1 MQAMLACRYRL
12 LANAQTLVRNFASG
26 GGSKRASSAKH
37 ANSKGPAKGNSKR
50 ENLQGLSLLSGLAKS
65 KPAQQ
70 TRRATSPS
78 AAAALSVPSQPSQ
91 DDSFQKL
98 KEEFAKIRA
107 AKGRG
112 RGAVKRGPSG
122 WGLKGAGRG
131 GGAGAANAGGWLDGA
146 VPGLKS
152 NYERRESPAQRAA
165 ASAARMRSAVKAA
178 RHVANKDQ
186 AAAAAAANAKIQGDV
201 VADVEDSAPA
211 ASSGRGSAG
220 GGGKGGL
227 GRHQKQHVRAHKGN
241 VKPTLKSVRRR
252 LGPKAS
258 KAELQ
263 RVLKREKDRWLR
275 RQGLKFREVTV
286 GEAETPT
293 SLARGMGV
301 KVQWVLSKLR
311 ALGESAHRDTVLDA
325 DIAEIV
331 VQDLGMGVKRQDFE
345 DRVPT
350 EAPQEDEADAL
361 PARAP
366 VVTVMG
372 HVDHGKTSLLDVLR
386 GGTRVAA
393 GEAGGITQ
401 GISAF
406 VVRMASPV
414 VPLQAIE
421 ARAAP
426 STGKKKKKAKAATAG
441 AGGAAAAYAGDIDSM
456 TFIDT
461 PGHALFSSMRA
472 QGSSS
477 TDLAVI
483 VVAAEDGVQP
493 QTIESIQLC
502 QSAGVPIVVAL
513 TKTDLHPNPDAAAE
527 RVGHQLLESGVQIE
541 SMGGDVPLVPI
552 SSMTGSGIAELKE
565 ALALQAE
572 LLELKADAA
581 ALGEARVLES
591 HQLKGLG
598 VAADSIVTWGTLKV
612 GDAVVVGEQ
621 YGRVKSLL
629 DTGGARVK
637 SMQPGFAV
645 RVVGLTTPPSAG
657 EHILACASDARAKEV
672 AEWRAR
678 KAAVR
683 KSVED
688 SARAKAQAEADAE
701 RLSGLRNRVKRTE
714 SLRKRDGQRRYLT
727 SKGEDIPLHLQ
738 EQAWEV
744 ALRAELDAEAS
755 GGTGPGGVTP
765 VAAELDRGKQVTV
778 GGDAAGGPKVLP
790 VLMRVD
796 CSGSLDALH
805 TALALIPD
813 DEVRL
818 KVVDTKVNEV
828 SEGDVA
834 LAKDLGASILA
845 FGVRV
850 SGAVTRAAERAK
862 VPIVQ
867 DRIIYGFVD
876 KLADVLSSYL
886 PAEKEARVTGRAV
899 VQTVFPLNT
908 TGGKKGP
915 SVIAGSRVVE
925 GSITRGGN
933 VRVLRG
939 DDVVYEGPAL
949 PSLQHFQDRVDKVA
963 KGEECGIGISN
974 TWNDVEEGDIIE
986 VVTWMTS
993 RRRLTI
999 DLHNTGAIAD
1009 SSSDSE

>member
-1 MQAMLACRYRL
+1 MQAMLACRHRL
-12 LANAQTLVRNFASG
+12 LLGGQIFVRTFASGGPKRPASKKGLPGKGGSAG
-26 GGSKRASSAKH
+26 GGSKRES
-37 ANSKGPAKGNSKR
+37 
-50 ENLQGLSLLSGLAKS
+50 LQGLSLLSGLAKS
-65 KPAQQ
+65 KPSQ
-70 TRRATSPS
+70 TKRATSPS
-78 AAAALSVPSQPSQ
+78 AAAAIAMPTQSSQ
-91 DDSFQKL
+91 DDSFKKL

-112 RGAVKRGPSG
+112 RGGAKRGPGG

-131 GGAGAANAGGWLDGA
+131 GGGAPGGAGGGGGWLDGA
-146 VPGLKS
+146 VPGLKAS
-152 NYERRESPAQRAA
+152 YERRESPAQRAA

-178 RHVANKDQ
+178 RHVAHKDQ
-186 AAAAAAANAKIQGDV
+186 ATAAQAANARVQGDV
-201 VADVEDSAPA
+201 AAEEDEAPGSAA
-211 ASSGRGSAG
+211 RGS
-220 GGGKGGL
+220 KKPL
-227 GRHQKQHVRAHKGN
+227 TGRQAKQHVRAHRGN

-258 KAELQ
+258 RAELQ

-275 RQGLKFREVTV
+275 RQGLKFKEVTV
-286 GEAETPT
+286 GEAETPVT
-293 SLARGMGV
+293 LARGMGV

-345 DRVPT
+345 DRVPS
-350 EAPQEDEADAL
+350 EAPEGEEGDAL
-361 PARAP
+361 PPRAP

-406 VVRMASPV
+406 VVHMASPV

-421 ARAAP
+421 ERVAP
-426 STGKKKKKAKAATAG
+426 SSGKKKKKAKTAAG
-441 AGGAAAAYAGDIDSM
+441 AGGAVGGYEGDIASM

-493 QTIESIQLC
+493 QTLESVQLC
-502 QSAGVPIVVAL
+502 LSAGVPMVVAL
-513 TKTDLHPNPDAAAE
+513 TKVDLHPNPDAAAE

-541 SMGGDVPLVPI
+541 AMGGDVPLVQL
-552 SSMTGSGIAELKE
+552 SSMTGAGVGELKE

-572 LLELKADAA
+572 LLELKAPTA

-591 HQLKGLG
+591 HQVKGLG
-598 VAADSIVTWGTLKV
+598 VAADCIVTWGTLKV

-621 YGRVKSLL
+621 AGRVKSLL

-637 SMQPGFAV
+637 SMLPGFAV
-645 RVVGLTTPPSAG
+645 RVVGLASPPSAG
-657 EHILACASDARAKEV
+657 EHILACDSDARAKEV
-672 AEWRAR
+672 ADWRAR

-688 SARAKAQAEADAE
+688 SARAKATADADAE

-727 SKGEDIPLHLQ
+727 SRGEDVPLHLE
-738 EQAWEV
+738 EQPWEV
-744 ALRAELDAEAS
+744 ALRAELDAEAA
-755 GGTGPGGVTP
+755 GGGGPGGAAP
-765 VAAELDRGKQVTV
+765 VAAELDRGRQVTV
-778 GGDAAGGPKVLP
+778 GGDAVGGPKVLP

-845 FGVRV
+845 FGVKV
-850 SGAVTRAAERAK
+850 PGAVGRAAERAK

-867 DRIIYGFVD
+867 DRIIYSFVD

-915 SVIAGSRVVE
+915 SVIAGSRVLE

-939 DDVVYEGPAL
+939 DEVVYEGPAL

-963 KGEECGIGISN
+963 KGEECGIGVSN
-974 TWNDVEEGDIIE
+974 TWNEVEEGDIIE

-993 RRRLTI
+993 RRRLTV

>member
-1 MQAMLACRYRL
+1 MQAMLACRQRL
-12 LANAQTLVRNFASG
+12 LLGGQVIVRTFASSG
-26 GGSKRASSAKH
+26 PKRPSAKKGVQGKAATSGGSKRES
-37 ANSKGPAKGNSKR
+37 
-50 ENLQGLSLLSGLAKS
+50 LQGLSLLSGLANS
-65 KPAQQ
+65 KPSQSK
-70 TRRATSPS
+70 RVSSPS
-78 AAAALSVPSQPSQ
+78 AAAAISMPTQASQ
-91 DDSFQKL
+91 DDSFKKL

-112 RGAVKRGPSG
+112 RGGAKRGPGG

-131 GGAGAANAGGWLDGA
+131 GAPTGPAAAGRGSGGGGWLDGA
-146 VPGLKS
+146 VPGLKAS
-152 NYERRESPAQRAA
+152 YERRESPAQRAA

-178 RHVANKDQ
+178 RYVANKDQ
-186 AAAAAAANAKIQGDV
+186 AAAAVAANARVQGDV
-201 VADVEDSAPA
+201 AAEEEVAPVPSRSHSRA
-211 ASSGRGSAG
+211 AHGRQS
-220 GGGKGGL
+220 
-227 GRHQKQHVRAHKGN
+227 KQHVRAARGN

-258 KAELQ
+258 RGELQ

-275 RQGLKFREVTV
+275 RQGLKFKQVLV
-286 GEAETPT
+286 GEAETPV
-293 SLARGMGV
+293 SLARAMGV

-345 DRVPT
+345 DRVPS
-350 EAPQEDEADAL
+350 EAPEGEDAEPL
-361 PARAP
+361 PPRAP

-406 VVRMASPV
+406 VVHMASSV
-414 VPLQAIE
+414 VPLQAID

-426 STGKKKKKAKAATAG
+426 SSGKKQKKAKAAAE
-441 AGGAAAAYAGDIDSM
+441 GAARGSGEYEGDIAAM

-493 QTIESIQLC
+493 QTLESIQLC
-502 QSAGVPIVVAL
+502 LSAGVPMVVAL
-513 TKTDLHPNPDAAAE
+513 TKVDLHPNPEAAAE

-541 SMGGDVPLVPI
+541 AMGGDVPLVPL
-552 SSMTGSGIAELKE
+552 SSMTGEGVVELKE

-572 LLELKADAA
+572 LMELQAAQA

-591 HQLKGLG
+591 HQVKGLG
-598 VAADSIVTWGTLKV
+598 VAADCIVTWGTLKV

-621 YGRVKSLL
+621 AGRVKSLL
-629 DTGGARVK
+629 DTAGVRVK
-637 SMQPGFAV
+637 SMLPGFAV
-645 RVVGLTTPPSAG
+645 RVVGLTSPPSAG
-657 EHILACASDARAKEV
+657 EYVLACDSDARAKEV
-672 AEWRAR
+672 ADWRAR
-678 KAAVR
+678 KASVR

-688 SARAKAQAEADAE
+688 SARAKATADADAE

-714 SLRKRDGQRRYLT
+714 SLRKREGQRRYLT
-727 SKGEDIPLHLQ
+727 SKGEDIPPHLEQ
-738 EQAWEV
+738 QAWEV
-744 ALRAELDAEAS
+744 ALRAELDAEAA
-755 GGTGPGGVTP
+755 GGSGPGGVTP
-765 VAAELDRGKQVTV
+765 VAAELDRGRQVTV
-778 GGDAAGGPKVLP
+778 GGQAAGGPKVIP

-818 KVVDTKVNEV
+818 KIVDTKVNEV

-845 FGVRV
+845 FGVKV
-850 SGAVTRAAERAK
+850 SGAAGRAAERAK
-862 VPIVQ
+862 VPIVH
-867 DRIIYGFVD
+867 DRIIYSFLD
-876 KLADVLSSYL
+876 KLADVLSSHL

-939 DDVVYEGPAL
+939 NEVVYEGPAL

-963 KGEECGIGISN
+963 KGEECGIGVSN

-993 RRRLTI
+993 RRRLTV
-999 DLHNTGAIAD
+999 DLHSTGAIAD
-1009 SSSDSE
+1009 SSDSE